1 MKDQLNNFKNKL
13 PDELKRFNFLSWLGL
28 LVLFI
33 GIFILDAGFM
43 AGGVFL
49 ILMGLVSVYRKEA
62 KNSIEVQNGK

>member
-1 MKDQLNNFKNKL
+1 MKDRLNDFKNKL
-13 PDELKRFNFLSWLGL
+13 PDELKRFNFLAWLGL